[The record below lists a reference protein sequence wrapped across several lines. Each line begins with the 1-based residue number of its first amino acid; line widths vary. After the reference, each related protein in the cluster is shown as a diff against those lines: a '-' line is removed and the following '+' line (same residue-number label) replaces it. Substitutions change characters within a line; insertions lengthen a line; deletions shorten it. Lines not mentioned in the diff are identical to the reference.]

1 MEQRFCDGVEEVSV
15 VAGVVRVDFFTYT
28 TGPKDKNGRPARE
41 LSHRLLLSPDAFL
54 QTYGVL
60 DEVRKQLEQKGVIK
74 RREDTPVANVPA
86 AAKPAAKS
94 GKAGA

>member
-1 MEQRFCDGVEEVSV
+1 MDQRFCDGVEEVSV
-15 VAGVVRVDFFTYT
+15 VSGVVRVDFFNYT

-74 RREDTPVANVPA
+74 RREDTPA
-86 AAKPAAKS
+86 ASAQSEAKPA
-94 GKAGA
+94 GKGGRAGS

>member
-15 VAGVVRVDFFTYT
+15 VSGVVRVDFFNYT
-28 TGPKDKNGRPARE
+28 SGPKDKNGRPARE

-60 DEVRKQLEQKGVIK
+60 DEVRKQLEQKGMIK
-74 RREDTPVANVPA
+74 RREDTPAATVPA
-86 AAKPAAKS
+86 AAKSAAKG

>member
-1 MEQRFCDGVEEVSV
+1 MDQRFCDGVEEVSV
-15 VAGVVRVDFFTYT
+15 VSGVVRVDFFNYT
-28 TGPKDKNGRPARE
+28 SGPKDKNGRPARE

-74 RREDTPVANVPA
+74 RREDTPAANVQP
-86 AAKPAAKS
+86 AAKPAAKG